1 LFFVICKPAG
11 VKKKSL
17 LNIAAVTGIT
27 ILGVLIYSNSFDCS
41 FHYDDL
47 NNFVNNPRLHHLSDV
62 RNWWTFQSNRV
73 VGMFTLVMN
82 YHFSQDKVWSYHLV
96 NLVIHLV
103 NALLVWWL
111 TMMVYATPAM
121 KGLEVSR
128 NKRIIA
134 FFTAL
139 MFISHPLQTQAV
151 TYIIQRLASLVALF
165 YILSLVLYV
174 KGRLLNKGDWRKF
187 LLFGGSFLSALLAIR
202 TKENAFTLPFVIL
215 LFEIMF
221 LQKNLSKIR
230 FKDYRVIILMIAV
243 LCIIVTIPFIVS
255 MSVFNTLPPSEGHTY
270 TLTPWTYLFTQFRV
284 IVTYIRLLIVPVNQA
299 VDYDFRIS
307 ESFFEGMTI
316 LCFLLL
322 AALVTAAIFFY
333 KKHRVIAFGIFWF
346 FLTLLIE
353 SSIIPISD
361 VIFEHRVYL
370 PSVGFFLIVTY
381 LGFLLLKG
389 RNRWLAI
396 SLLTLFVVVN
406 SFLTY
411 ERNKVWKTD
420 LSLWK
425 DNVRKFPDCARP
437 LNNLGKAQCDAGD
450 LEGGLENYNKAILMA
465 PQYSLA
471 YFNRGVSRNFLQDYQ
486 GAISDYNKAL
496 ELDPGNLTIYVNRGT
511 VKTSIQDNKGALE
524 DFRHAIALDPGNIDI
539 YFNCAIAAQNLGDLT
554 GAMKYLDE
562 AIAKKPGFAMAYMK
576 MGIIKNLANDP
587 GGAIESLNMA
597 IKLDPGMTDA
607 YKNRGLIFLHQG
619 KYTDA
624 LLDFNKTLQLQPDF
638 AEVWF
643 MKGEAYLRMKN
654 QREALT
660 NYTKAI
666 ELKPG
671 FYDAL
676 MEKAMVEFNMKDY
689 RHAIEDLTAAIAAN
703 PQSGQAYKDRGSNKY
718 YMKDQKGAC
727 LDWKKAA
734 ELGNRDVLQYLQTL
748 CK

>member
-1 LFFVICKPAG
+1 
-11 VKKKSL
+11 VKKKPL
-17 LNIAAVTGIT
+17 LNLAAFTGI
-27 ILGVLIYSNSFDCS
+27 IFLGVLIYSNSFDCS

-47 NNFVNNPRLHHLSDV
+47 NNFVNNPKLHNLSDIK
-62 RNWWTFQSNRV
+62 NWWGFQPNRV
-73 VGMFTLVMN
+73 VGMFTLVLN
-82 YHFSQDKVWSYHLV
+82 YHFSGENVWSYHLV

-111 TMMVYATPAM
+111 TMMIYATPSV
-121 KGLEVSR
+121 KGSEISR
-128 NKRIIA
+128 NKGIIA
-134 FFTAL
+134 LLTAL
-139 MFISHPLQTQAV
+139 LFVSHPLQTQAV

-165 YILSLVLYV
+165 YLLSLALYV
-174 KGRLLNKGDWRKF
+174 KGRLLKKEDWRKF
-187 LLFGGSFLSALLAIR
+187 LLFAGSFLSALLAIR
-202 TKENAFTLPFVIL
+202 TKENAFTLPFAIL

-230 FKDYRVIILMIAV
+230 FKNYRAILLMIAV
-243 LCIIVTIPFIVS
+243 LCIILTIPFIVS
-255 MSVFNTLPPSEGHTY
+255 MSVFNTLSPMEGHTY

-284 IVTYIRLLIVPVNQA
+284 IVTYIRLLVVPVHQA

-307 ESFFEGMTI
+307 ESFFDGLTI

-322 AALVTAAIFFY
+322 AALFVTAIIFY

-370 PSVGFFLIVTY
+370 PSVGFFVIITY
-381 LGFLLLKG
+381 LGFILLKG
-389 RNRWLAI
+389 KNRWLI
-396 SLLTLFVVVN
+396 SILALFVAIN

-450 LEGGLENYNKAILMA
+450 IEGGLENYNKAILMA
-465 PQYSLA
+465 PKYSLA
-471 YFNRGVSRNFLQDYQ
+471 YFNRGVSRNFLQDFQ

-496 ELDPGNLTIYVNRGT
+496 EFDPGNLTIYVNRGT
-511 VKTSIQDNKGALE
+511 VRTTIQDNKGALE
-524 DFRHAIALDPGNIDI
+524 DFQHAIALDPGNIDI
-539 YFNCAIAAQNLGDLT
+539 YFNCAIAEQNLGDLPA
-554 GAMKYLDE
+554 AMKYLED
-562 AIAKKPGFAMAYMK
+562 AIARKPGFAMAYMK
-576 MGIIKNLANDP
+576 MGIIKDLANDR

-607 YKNRGLIFLHQG
+607 YKNRGLIFLNQG
-619 KYTDA
+619 KFTDA
-624 LLDFNKTLQLQPDF
+624 LTDFNKTLELKPDF
-638 AEVWF
+638 AEVLF
-643 MKGEAYLRMKN
+643 MKGEAYLRMN
-654 QREALT
+654 NPREALT

-689 RHAIEDLTAAIAAN
+689 NHAIEDLTSAIALN

-718 YMKDQKGAC
+718 YMKDLKGAC
-727 LDWKKAA
+727 LDWRKAA
-734 ELGNRDVLQYLQTL
+734 ELGNKEVLQYLQTL